1 MRLTSFRVS
10 GYKNFKAALRLEDI
24 DRFTVIH
31 GDNNVGKSNLVEAM
45 ALFFLLLDAEEGPS
59 GGVASSYERR
69 ADADNARSFGYFIE
83 QGIEPSDIFP
93 LDNTGEP
100 IRFHAEIAADDG
112 ARQAVS
118 IELRRV
124 EGALTWTSTPERSKR
139 AMRAPRFA
147 LLRADRTLL
156 SISGAGSAPTH
167 REPLPK
173 ELGLML
179 FDGQEAEPGS
189 KERERFLH
197 FLQSLDSFRHLL
209 GDGGWR
215 VRYDRRAE
223 SADLVFE
230 SGVRRTPLRLM
241 GSGVHQVVNIAA
253 RLSLLGADIVAIEEP
268 ELNLRYD
275 AQLHLRDMLDRL
287 AGGVNGPAQ
296 IFMTSHSPAFELA
309 ETFFSMRPSEGGPA
323 LERRP
328 NSEARLILALEVE
341 EPKKGASAPIS
352 YVTTEGLVRIPDK
365 VRRALSLSEGGL
377 VVFVPAKDGHYQ
389 MLTTT
394 QFWDLFE
401 EETPSS

>member
-83 QGIEPSDIFP
+83 QGIEPNDIFP

-156 SISGAGSAPTH
+156 SIAGAGSAPTH

-241 GSGVHQVVNIAA
+241 GSGVHQIINIAA
-253 RLSLLGADIVAIEEP
+253 RLSLIGADIVAIEEP

-275 AQLHLRDMLDRL
+275 AQLHLRDMLERL

-296 IFMTSHSPAFELA
+296 IFMTSHSPAFELT

-328 NSEARLILALEVE
+328 NSEARRILALEVE